1 MVVSS
6 AGFFGPH
13 RPAPGAAI
21 AVAGRRGVDLRA
33 HRSRLLADGI
43 VEGVDVIVVMSAVQ
57 AAEVRR
63 RFRVAAD
70 RVVVLGDLDPGPIE
84 QREIADPV
92 EQPEGAFERSYARID
107 ACLATLASALAPG
120 SREGAGA

>member
-1 MVVSS
+1 
-6 AGFFGPH
+6 
-13 RPAPGAAI
+13 
-21 AVAGRRGVDLRA
+21 VDLRR

-43 VEGVDVIVVMSAVQ
+43 LEGVDVIVVMNAFQ

-92 EQPEGAFERSYARID
+92 DQPEAAFEASYARID
-107 ACLATLASALAPG
+107 GCLAALAGALGLG
-120 SREGAGA
+120 SREGVGA

>member
-43 VEGVDVIVVMSAVQ
+43 VEGVDVVVVMNAFQ

-92 EQPEGAFERSYARID
+92 EQPEAAFEASYARID
-107 ACLATLASALAPG
+107 ACLAELAGALASR
-120 SREGAGA
+120 SREGVGA